1 LFICCVNIKQEMNL
15 RKSNE
20 DLREKVMV
28 GKHFTAMGRRCMR
41 HANNPTTGFDY
52 TAYLDLP

>member
-1 LFICCVNIKQEMNL
+1 MNL

-28 GKHFTAMGRRCMR
+28 AKHFTAMGRRCRMR
-41 HANNPTTGFDY
+41 HANNPTTGLDY